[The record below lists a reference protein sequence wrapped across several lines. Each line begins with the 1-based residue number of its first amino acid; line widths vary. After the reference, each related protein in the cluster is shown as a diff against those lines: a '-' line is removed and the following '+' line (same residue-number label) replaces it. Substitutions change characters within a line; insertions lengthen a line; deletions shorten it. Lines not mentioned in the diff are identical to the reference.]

1 MTGKYRTIVG
11 SNVPRG
17 YAISRADAAHA
28 MLAVLDHPATLGQA
42 VGMAYSPSRVRPG
55 HHWGRCGRAP
65 AAEG

>member
-28 MLAVLDHPATLGQA
+28 MLAVLNHPATLGQA
-42 VGMAYSPSRVRPG
+42 VGMAY
-55 HHWGRCGRAP
+55 
-65 AAEG
+65 